1 LTSFTTLCYCFI
13 IILFSFNVKY
23 IFTAVRTLCTLE
35 ENIQKSKYNIEMIKH
50 SSHQKSSEVRNIE
63 ARVVDHHTN
72 VSVLQDFVEDV
83 PRLASKEMDSDL
95 KILIN
100 AVADDSSQLV
110 HSDRKIYFNTR

>member
-1 LTSFTTLCYCFI
+1 
-13 IILFSFNVKY
+13 
-23 IFTAVRTLCTLE
+23 
-35 ENIQKSKYNIEMIKH
+35 MIKH

-83 PRLASKEMDSDL
+83 PRLASKEMASDL

-110 HSDRKIYFNTR
+110 HSDRKILTHVEKDQDRLYQQVVLQNRLLTGAFQKLKKN